1 MKRYLIA
8 TLMLIAIKSN
18 AQKHSW
24 EYGFHAGININS
36 AYGTAVSKDYKS
48 TLPGLGIGGHIQY
61 NLSNH
66 IGITAMPQ
74 YDQNGWSY
82 RNLTFT
88 SSSGGILD
96 TGDII
101 IKRNYLNIP
110 ILATY
115 TTGKKIKF
123 TIGSGVFF
131 GLLLSNHFIVKIKE
145 PTTSSTKSN
154 SSSAKSFNFGIA
166 ANAGIQIP
174 LRQKLRLVIAI
185 HDNYGLV
192 NTNKTTTAYSS
203 TIKTNALSLITGLT
217 LPL

>member
-1 MKRYLIA
+1 MKRYFIA
-8 TLMLIAIKSN
+8 VLMLIAIKSN
-18 AQKHSW
+18 AQKHNW
-24 EYGFHAGININS
+24 EYGFQAGININS

-48 TLPGLGIGGHIQY
+48 ILTGFGIGGHIQY

-82 RNLTFT
+82 RNLTFEST
-88 SSSGGILD
+88 SGGVFD
-96 TGDII
+96 TGDIL
-101 IKRNYLNIP
+101 IKRNYQNLP

-115 TTGKKIKF
+115 TTGQKIKF
-123 TIGSGVFF
+123 TIGTGVFF

-174 LRQKLRLVIAI
+174 LRQKLKLIIGI

-192 NTNKTTTAYSS
+192 NTNKTTPPYIS
-203 TIKTNALSLITGLT
+203 TIKTNALSLITGLA

>member
-1 MKRYLIA
+1 MKRYLIV

-18 AQKHSW
+18 AQKHNW
-24 EYGFHAGININS
+24 EYGFQAGININS

-48 TLPGLGIGGHIQY
+48 ILPGLGIGGHIQY

-66 IGITAMPQ
+66 IGITALPQ

-82 RNLTFT
+82 RNLTFA
-88 SSSGGILD
+88 SASGNGLD
-96 TGDII
+96 KGDVLM
-101 IKRNYLNIP
+101 KRNYLNLP

-123 TIGSGVFF
+123 TIGTGVFF

-145 PTTSSTKSN
+145 PTTSSTKST
-154 SSSAKSFNFGIA
+154 SSSAKSFNFGIT

-174 LRQKLRLVIAI
+174 LQQKLKLIIGI
-185 HDNYGLV
+185 HNNYGLV
-192 NTNKTTTAYSS
+192 NTNKTASAYTS

>member
-8 TLMLIAIKSN
+8 AIMLIAIKSN

-24 EYGFHAGININS
+24 EYGFQAGININS
-36 AYGTAVSKDYKS
+36 AYGSAVNKDYKS
-48 TLPGLGIGGHIQY
+48 TLTGVGIGGHIQY

-66 IGITAMPQ
+66 VGITAMPQ

-82 RNLTFT
+82 RNLTFEST
-88 SSSGGILD
+88 SGGIFD
-96 TGDII
+96 KGDVLM
-101 IKRNYLNIP
+101 KKNYLNLP
-110 ILATY
+110 VLATY
-115 TTGKKIKF
+115 TTGKKTRF
-123 TIGSGVFF
+123 TMGTGVFL
-131 GLLLSNHFIVKIKE
+131 GLLLSNHFVVKRKE
-145 PTTSSTKSN
+145 PTISSTKST
-154 SSSAKSFNFGIA
+154 SSNTKSFNFGIA

-174 LRQKLRLVIAI
+174 LRQKLKLVIVI

-192 NTNKTTTAYSS
+192 NTNKTTTAYTS